1 MSYVAPGFAPLFFGS
16 PFFDFIGPVYH
27 RIYPDHE
34 RLALLVEEKHCN
46 TFMVAHGGL
55 LSTLADVAMSR
66 ALVRAR
72 GDGTK
77 ALTINLNVD
86 FVGTA
91 AVGAW
96 LEAHVRLQKTSGSV
110 GFATC
115 EVRDGDNIV
124 VTASGAFRYV
134 VPRNS

>member
-1 MSYVAPGFAPLFFGS
+1 MSNIASGFEPLFFGS

-27 RIYPDHE
+27 CIYPTHE
-34 RLALLVEEKHCN
+34 QLALLLEEKHCN

-77 ALTINLNVD
+77 ALTISLSID
-86 FVGTA
+86 FIGTA
-91 AVGAW
+91 VVGAW
-96 LEAHVRLQKTSGSV
+96 LEAHVALKKTSGTV

-115 EVRDGDNIV
+115 EIREGDSVIV
-124 VTASGAFRYV
+124 VANGAFRYV
-134 VPRNS
+134 TPR

>member
-1 MSYVAPGFAPLFFGS
+1 MSTIASGFEPLVFGS

-27 RIYPDHE
+27 RIYPTHE
-34 RLALLVEEKHCN
+34 QLAILLEEKHCN

-72 GDGTK
+72 GAGTK
-77 ALTINLNVD
+77 ALTISLNVD
-86 FVGTA
+86 FIGTA
-91 AVGAW
+91 AIGAW
-96 LEAHVRLQKTSGSV
+96 LEAHVTLQKTSGGV

-115 EVRDGDNIV
+115 EVRDGDQVI
-124 VTASGAFRYV
+124 VTANGAFRYV
-134 VPRNS
+134 VPRQ